1 MRRPEV
7 WALIAPGVVLLL
19 LALFPILF
27 PAELAWLGL
36 GFLTFIF
43 VTLAV
48 AWNLVGGYAGQIS
61 FGYAAFFGTGAY
73 VTAIL
78 WSRNH
83 WDPVATLP
91 VAGLGAVLVALVV
104 GLPCFR
110 LVGPYFSI
118 ATIGMSEASRVLALN
133 LDQITGGASGLNLPL
148 DVPSK
153 SWFYWSGLALAAVTV
168 ALSAWVRASRL
179 GLGLFALRMDQDAA
193 ESLGLNTPLF
203 KNLVHCLSA
212 FLVGV
217 AAGLYV
223 VYFSYVHPNQVFSFD
238 LSIGVV
244 LMGVIGGVGTL
255 WGPVLG
261 AAIYY
266 PVRQLLLS
274 QSSLVAFNLLVYG
287 GLLIAIVLFEPGGL
301 LGLVRR
307 FTHVRSRSPK
317 PASFTQN
324 VPSQASTDARLGG
337 SAGPAILEI
346 ASVTRRFGGL
356 IAVRD
361 VSLSVQLGEILGLV
375 GPNGAG
381 KTTLFRCLVG
391 ALRPNGGAVRLDG
404 QRIDGLNQYQLVR
417 RGVCHTHQIPAPFG
431 DLSVRDNVRVGA
443 SFGRQARRAH
453 EVVDAVLDRTG
464 LRALADVPA
473 ANLGVGNLKL
483 LEVARALATGP
494 RLLCLDEVGGG
505 LTPVELDRMLALIQS
520 VRADGVTVL
529 YIEHNMRAIRAI
541 CDRVVVLDFGQRI
554 AEGTPDEVAHDPL
567 VIEAYLGEGVGQ
579 VLKAT

>member
-1 MRRPEV
+1 MRRPEPR
-7 WALIAPGVVLLL
+7 AFIAPGVVLVV

-48 AWNLVGGYAGQIS
+48 AWNLVGGYAGQVS

-91 VAGLGAVLVALVV
+91 LAGLGAVVVALLV

-148 DVPSK
+148 DVPTK
-153 SWFYWSGLALAAVTV
+153 AWFYWSGLALAAVTV
-168 ALSAWVRASRL
+168 GLSAWVRASRL

-212 FLVGV
+212 FLVGL

-223 VYFSYVHPNQVFSFD
+223 VYFSYVHPNQVFGFD
-238 LSIGVV
+238 LSIGMV

-301 LGLVRR
+301 LGLVSR
-307 FTHVRSRSPK
+307 FARSSIPSTK
-317 PASFTQN
+317 
-324 VPSQASTDARLGG
+324 VPSEAVSDTPSRG
-337 SAGPAILEI
+337 SAPLTGGGEGRAILE
-346 ASVTRRFGGL
+346 VLGLTRRFGGL
-356 IAVRD
+356 VAVRD
-361 VSLSVQLGEILGLV
+361 VSLAVRTGEILGLV

-391 ALRPNGGAVRLDG
+391 ALRPNGGSVRLDG

-443 SFGRQARRAH
+443 SFGRQSRRAH
-453 EVVDAVLDRTG
+453 EVVDQVLDRTG
-464 LRALADVPA
+464 LRALAEVPA

-483 LEVARALATGP
+483 LEVGRALATGP

-541 CDRVVVLDFGQRI
+541 CDRVVVLDFGQKI
-554 AEGTPDEVAHDPL
+554 AEGTPDEVARDPL
-567 VIEAYLGEGVGQ
+567 VIEAYLGERPAAAPVGQ
-579 VLKAT
+579 